1 MILLLST
8 NFHENL
14 NMLDFEGFK
23 WVLRVLT
30 KFLGFGILI
39 FEFSVLEL
47 VYWQIYGK
55 ISVVLFE
62 KF

>member
-14 NMLDFEGFK
+14 NMLGFEGFK

-30 KFLGFGILI
+30 KFLGFGVGCVSIGRMIL
-39 FEFSVLEL
+39 EQVLAGLE
-47 VYWQIYGK
+47 
-55 ISVVLFE
+55 
-62 KF
+62 